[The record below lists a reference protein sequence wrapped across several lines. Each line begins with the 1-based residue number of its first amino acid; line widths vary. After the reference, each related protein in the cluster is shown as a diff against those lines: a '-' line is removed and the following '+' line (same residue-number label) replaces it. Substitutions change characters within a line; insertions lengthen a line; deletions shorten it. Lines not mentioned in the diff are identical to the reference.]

1 MTLLLFLALFQTQDL
16 PAQNSQSI
24 AILAARTT
32 AIERQLDRIEV
43 TLVNVSK
50 DLERHAQNG
59 TSGETTTD
67 MLLYILLALLGIDK
81 GSYWVKGYAQRRNGK
96 KNGDG

>member
-1 MTLLLFLALFQTQDL
+1 MVLLLFLALFQTQNL

-24 AILAARTT
+24 ALLAARTT

-59 TSGETTTD
+59 SSGETTD
-67 MLLYILLALLGIDK
+67 ILLYVLLALLGIDK

-96 KNGDG
+96 KNGDE